1 MLKKDLIE
9 LCLLHLLAQEDQYG
23 YDLLKKLHT
32 AFPDTQESAVYA
44 LLRGL
49 GKSGLT
55 SWYMAPG
62 GGGPD
67 RKYYKLTPAGQTR
80 LEELRAGEYKVTW
93 KAVTSSRLD
102 TTALK
107 KALPDVAARF
117 MKSTTSRRFCVA

>member
-1 MLKKDLIE
+1 MLKKDLLE
-9 LCLLHLLAQEDQYG
+9 MCLLQLLDGGDKYG
-23 YDLLKKLHT
+23 YEVLTPLRS
-32 AFPDTQESAVYA
+32 AFPDTQESAIYA

-80 LEELRAGEYKVTW
+80 LE
-93 KAVTSSRLD
+93 
-102 TTALK
+102 ALGK
-107 KALPDVAARF
+107 QWRTMRDAIASFGVE
-117 MKSTTSRRFCVA
+117 